1 MVCIFWVL
9 VVLLALVF
17 IPVLLLL
24 GFFLEKGIN
33 KLIGVEKKK
42 ISETSAKSINRW
54 GRGIILV
61 ISLSTLPFVMTMDI
75 NIIKWYW
82 IAYFVILF
90 GFQSF
95 LEWKYLKESKQYITT
110 LIFLIAGVIFM
121 YNIEYLIPWS

>member
-1 MVCIFWVL
+1 M
-9 VVLLALVF
+9 VLLALVF